1 MRTRRIP
8 EWRLPFMESEVE
20 ARMSGAGAA
29 ARLAEGRARA
39 EPC

>member
-1 MRTRRIP
+1 
-8 EWRLPFMESEVE
+8 VE